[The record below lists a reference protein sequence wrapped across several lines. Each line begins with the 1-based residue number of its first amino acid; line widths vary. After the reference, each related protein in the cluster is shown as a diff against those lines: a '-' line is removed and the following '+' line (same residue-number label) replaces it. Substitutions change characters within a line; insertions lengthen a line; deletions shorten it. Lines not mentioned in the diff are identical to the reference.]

1 MKRIICVL
9 FAVLIAAGASAQ
21 VYYGPG
27 YRSHRV
33 IINQDQQQPSRQQY
47 YRNDYDY
54 DNVFRHHGYRGF
66 VDNGYTVGV
75 GDYSLDRYDISTTHG
90 CQINPFVFVGG
101 GIGVVYFDAD
111 NNNHDNYNSSYFN
124 DYDDNLYSFKMFADV
139 RFHFLPTTISPYLDF
154 KSGFMAG
161 DIHGPTFN
169 ASLGISLRNLD
180 LSIGFNWLR
189 YNYSNDSDDDYNPY
203 WKDGITGNYK
213 DVNMNGISFRI
224 GVNF

>member
-21 VYYGPG
+21 VYYSPG
-27 YRSHRV
+27 YRPHRV

-75 GDYSLDRYDISTTHG
+75 GDYSLDRYDVSTTHG
-90 CQINPFVFVGG
+90 CQINPFIFVGG
-101 GIGVVYFDAD
+101 GVGVV
-111 NNNHDNYNSSYFN
+111 
-124 DYDDNLYSFKMFADV
+124 
-139 RFHFLPTTISPYLDF
+139 DF

-180 LSIGFNWLR
+180 LSVGFNWLR
-189 YNYSNDSDDDYNPY
+189 YNYSDADSDDYNPY
-203 WKDGITGNYK
+203 WKDGITDRYK